1 MQSREG
7 GGNLGGHKR
16 KDIRIFHHMQGGSE
30 NTVAKEVFGCLIWI
44 LLIIAFLGG
53 EELGKSVF
61 RKPASQ
67 LKKSVKTESLP
78 ITPNSPSPEP
88 TKPDVIEAIEIPTV
102 SRMWTST
109 DGRNFNGRITRFD
122 PDNNAVDVE
131 TDEGK
136 RFDDVALEKF
146 SAADQAFLLGVPFN
160 GTKGDTE

>member
-1 MQSREG
+1 M
-7 GGNLGGHKR
+7 
-16 KDIRIFHHMQGGSE
+16 
-30 NTVAKEVFGCLIWI
+30 
-44 LLIIAFLGG
+44 
-53 EELGKSVF
+53 
-61 RKPASQ
+61 
-67 LKKSVKTESLP
+67 KTESLP